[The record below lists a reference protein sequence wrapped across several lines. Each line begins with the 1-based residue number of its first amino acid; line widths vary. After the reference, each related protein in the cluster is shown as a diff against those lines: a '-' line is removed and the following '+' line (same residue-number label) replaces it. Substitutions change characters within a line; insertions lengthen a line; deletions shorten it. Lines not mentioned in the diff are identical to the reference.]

1 MWSLWDKHFWP
12 WLSYS
17 YFAQDYIVQLGQ
29 GVLGGGQLS
38 YTSFTVFVT
47 SSLLTWSTF
56 AVCLVQ
62 ITYILAFLVVQ
73 ARSPG
78 FNSWWLPA
86 FQFPLFSP
94 DNSKMCSF
102 PTEKR
107 ISKHIHVDAHAP
119 YQYDAQILSTLF
131 TWSSL
136 ASRQSQYRFHARIQ
150 NSAST
155 GGDITSFK
163 LPPYSIRDLWI
174 VLKYVALSLH
184 TCMYS
189 ICGCYC
195 TTYMYDFW
203 AFITIR
209 STIMLAIHC
218 YVSLQ
223 LRQVHHRAVEF
234 VWLQKIYTHTI
245 ILRSISPNHV
255 GCFSAVLLYQFISNW
270 IMKKREI
277 LGTRLGLYIQGW
289 DCSEM
294 GDTSS

>member
-1 MWSLWDKHFWP
+1 MGQAFLAMVVIQLFCTGLHSTTGTKSIRR
-12 WLSYS
+12 WLTII
-17 YFAQDYIVQLGQ
+17 DQLH
-29 GVLGGGQLS
+29 
-38 YTSFTVFVT
+38 
-47 SSLLTWSTF
+47 
-56 AVCLVQ
+56 C
-62 ITYILAFLVVQ
+62 ICYILSSHLVHLCSMLSADHIYISIPGGSSQEPWVQ
-73 ARSPG
+73 FRVAAS
-78 FNSWWLPA
+78 FSVS
-86 FQFPLFSP
+86 SP

-119 YQYDAQILSTLF
+119 YQYDTQILSTLF

-223 LRQVHHRAVEF
+223 LRKVHHRAVEF
-234 VWLQKIYTHTI
+234 VWLQKIYTHMI

-255 GCFSAVLLYQFISNW
+255 GCFSTVLLYQFISNW